1 MVNFPF
7 PDEADRRRIW
17 QVIWPA
23 EMPMGAD
30 VDLDSL
36 ARQFKLSGGQIK
48 NIALA
53 AAHLAAAEQ
62 KPVMMDH
69 LRHATRREFQKLGK
83 ILSEAELSGTISG
96 GGT

>member
-1 MVNFPF
+1 M
-7 PDEADRRRIW
+7 
-17 QVIWPA
+17 IWPV
-23 EMPMGAD
+23 ETPLGDD
-30 VDLDSL
+30 VDLDLL

-62 KPVMMDH
+62 QPVMMDH